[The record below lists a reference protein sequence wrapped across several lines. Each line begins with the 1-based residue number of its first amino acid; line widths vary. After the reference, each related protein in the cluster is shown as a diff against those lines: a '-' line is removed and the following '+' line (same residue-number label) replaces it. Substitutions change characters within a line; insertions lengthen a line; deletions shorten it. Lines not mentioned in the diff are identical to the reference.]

1 MVTCSFSV
9 NLLSILDLEIL
20 LIAVKLE
27 IVLHFV
33 SQFVSTVMP
42 QFLEDAV
49 RQITYS
55 IRHISDLP

>member
-9 NLLSILDLEIL
+9 NSLSILDLEIS
-20 LIAVKLE
+20 LIGVKLE

-49 RQITYS
+49 RQLLTVLDI
-55 IRHISDLP
+55 H

>member
-9 NLLSILDLEIL
+9 NLLSILDLEIS
-20 LIAVKLE
+20 LIVVKFE

-33 SQFVSTVMP
+33 AQFVSIVMP

-49 RQITYS
+49 R
-55 IRHISDLP
+55 